1 MRQPNLLKRSYPM
14 SRSGSPALVIFD
26 FDGTLCD
33 SLSAI
38 VKILNSIHE
47 KHRFRSIDDETYARL
62 RGQSVPAVMRTLGIR
77 PWRVP
82 LIARETRSEL
92 AKILPELK
100 CHPGIKELLI
110 ELKSQDVKLAVITS
124 NTLDNVTRFLDMNGI
139 NVFDEIWVSKK
150 LEMKHRQIRKLLK
163 RTRTQPQNAVYVC
176 DEIRDIEAAKR
187 CGIHSIAI
195 SWGANTIEALKEP
208 CPSVLAHSS
217 EELRTAIREFRA
229 MSGTSTSCTA
239 AKNGEWLTCTR
250 ILARCSK
257 TYSIGTMAAPPSVRK
272 SITLAYLLMRAA
284 DFLEDHPELGS
295 SEKISALR
303 SLLEAIETKSGLPH
317 ALLKLANDRKCPQ
330 AEVIR
335 SFNAILTS
343 LPDVPLSHQ
352 VAIRRALREMIGGM
366 IDFQDRYPDGLQ
378 IRSVDEYERYV
389 HYVSGVIG
397 ELLTELWYLS
407 LPGVSRKDY
416 EELKPLARDF
426 SIFVK
431 AVNDFQDAFHDAAN
445 EGGVRIPRAFF
456 ERTGGNPDEL
466 ALGKCSPENLKALA
480 DFRDYALKHLSG
492 ISQYIQLIP
501 KSEIRCRFFL
511 IVPVLIA
518 LESLESFHDQSRSA
532 GSTGM
537 KIELGQLR
545 KLYLAF
551 ITAPQF
557 IASNYFLRQYCEK
570 FGVIHA

>member
-1 MRQPNLLKRSYPM
+1 M
-14 SRSGSPALVIFD
+14 SRSGSSALVIFD

-62 RGQSVPAVMRTLGIR
+62 RGQCVPAVMRTLGIR

-100 CHPGIKELLI
+100 CYPGIKELLI
-110 ELKSQDVKLAVITS
+110 ELKSLDIKLAVITS
-124 NTLDNVTRFLDMNGI
+124 NTLDNVIRFLDMNKI
-139 NVFDEIWVSKK
+139 NVFDEISVSKK
-150 LEMKHRQIRKLLK
+150 LEMKHLQIRKLLK
-163 RTRTQPQNAVYVC
+163 RTRTQPRNAAYVC
-176 DEIRDIEAAKR
+176 DEIRDIQAAKK
-187 CGIHSIAI
+187 CGIHSIAV

-217 EELRTAIREFRA
+217 EELRAAIRD
-229 MSGTSTSCTA
+229 
-239 AKNGEWLTCTR
+239 WLTCAR

-257 TYSIGTMAAPPSVRK
+257 TYAIGTMASPPSVRK

-284 DFLEDHPELGS
+284 DFLEDHPQLGS
-295 SEKISALR
+295 SDKISALR
-303 SLLEAIETKSGLPH
+303 SLLEVIEMKGSLPC
-317 ALLKLANDRKCPQ
+317 ALLKLANDWKCPQ

-335 SFNAILTS
+335 NFNAVLAS
-343 LPDVPLSHQ
+343 LSDIPLSHQ

-366 IDFQDRYPDGLQ
+366 IDFQDRYPNGLQ

-416 EELKPLARDF
+416 EKLKPLARDF

-445 EGGVRIPRAFF
+445 EGGVRIPREFF
-456 ERTGGNPDEL
+456 ERTGGDPDEL

-480 DFRDYALKHLSG
+480 DFRDYALKHLNG
-492 ISQYIQLIP
+492 ISRYIQLIP

-518 LESLESFHDQSRSA
+518 LKSLESFHDQCRSA
-532 GSTGM
+532 GARGV
-537 KIELGQLR
+537 KIEVGQLR

-551 ITAPQF
+551 VTAPQF
-557 IASNYFLRQYCEK
+557 IASNFSFRQYCK
-570 FGVIHA
+570 RFGVMYG